1 MPRRASDATPLA
13 KLAMFWALHLYVLI
27 DVVRP
32 KSRKRPVSDDWE
44 RMTDR
49 LAVCSFVKDDEWSA
63 EKIAHT
69 CGNMLNRRMP

>member
-13 KLAMFWALHLYVLI
+13 KLAVFWALHLYVLI
-27 DVVRP
+27 DVVHP

-44 RMTDR
+44 RMTDH
-49 LAVCSFVKDDEWSA
+49 LVVSSFVQDDEWSA

-69 CGNMLNRRMP
+69 SGNMLDRRMP